1 MTTLDLDSLA
11 ATATEEPRR
20 PRRPLRRWTAR
31 RLKTA
36 IPAWIGIAVLLVI
49 GIYPVLWLF
58 LSSFKSQREF
68 IQESTFALPQTFSFD
83 NYIEA
88 WTTGNIA
95 RNFLNSVIVTAPS
108 LTFTLLF
115 GVGAAFAIEI
125 MRWKGRTPDPAAV
138 RLRHHDSRSD
148 DLGPAVHRVLQ
159 DRHQRHLLADD
170 HHLHRAGLPL
180 TVFMMAAYFRA
191 IPREMFEAAT
201 IDGASML
208 RSFFAI
214 GLPMVRN
221 SLFTIGLVQFLRI
234 WNDLLIA
241 LTFTTNPD
249 LRTDPGR
256 TAQLQRRVRPGQLR
270 PTLRRDLH
278 QRVRPPDPLRRPQ
291 PADHEGPRG
300 LGRRARCARHQ
311 RSGNFGNA

>member
-1 MTTLDLDSLA
+1 MTTLDLDSVA
-11 ATATEEPRR
+11 ATVTAEPPR

-58 LSSFKSQREF
+58 LSSFKTQREF

-125 MRWKGRTPDPAAV
+125 MRWKGRNLTLLLFVSGIMIPGQMILVPLFIAYFKIGI
-138 RLRHHDSRSD
+138 SGTYWPMIITYTG
-148 DLGPAVHRVLQ
+148 LGM
-159 DRHQRHLLADD
+159 
-170 HHLHRAGLPL
+170 PL
-180 TVFMMAAYFRA
+180 TVFMMAAFFRA
-191 IPREMFEAAT
+191 IPREVFEAAT

-249 LRTDPGR
+249 LRPIQAG
-256 TAQLQRRVRPGQLR
+256 LLNFSGEYGQ
-270 PTLRRDLH
+270 
-278 QRVRPPDPLRRPQ
+278 VNYGPLFAGICINVFGLLILFVVLNRQ
-291 PADHEGPRG
+291 IMRG
-300 LGRRARCARHQ
+300 LT
-311 RSGNFGNA
+311 SGALKG

>member
-1 MTTLDLDSLA
+1 MTTLDLDSV
-11 ATATEEPRR
+11 TATSAEPQRRPPRR
-20 PRRPLRRWTAR
+20 LRRWTAR

-36 IPAWIGIAVLLVI
+36 IPAWLGIAVLLVI
-49 GIYPVLWLF
+49 GVYPVLWLF

-68 IQESTFALPQTFSFD
+68 IQESTFALPESFSFD
-83 NYIEA
+83 NYVAA

-108 LTFTLLF
+108 LTLTLLF
-115 GVGAAFAIEI
+115 GVGAAFAIEV
-125 MRWKGRTPDPAAV
+125 MRWKGRNLTLLLFVSGIMIPGQMILIPLFIAYFKIGI
-138 RLRHHDSRSD
+138 SGTYWPMIITYTG
-148 DLGPAVHRVLQ
+148 LGM
-159 DRHQRHLLADD
+159 
-170 HHLHRAGLPL
+170 PL
-180 TVFMMAAYFRA
+180 TVFMMAAFFRA
-191 IPREMFEAAT
+191 IPREVFEAAT

-249 LRTDPGR
+249 LRPIQAG
-256 TAQLQRRVRPGQLR
+256 LLNFSGEYGQINYG
-270 PTLRRDLH
+270 
-278 QRVRPPDPLRRPQ
+278 PLFAGICINVFGLLILFVVLNRQ
-291 PADHEGPRG
+291 IMRG
-300 LGRRARCARHQ
+300 LT
-311 RSGNFGNA
+311 SGALKG

>member
-1 MTTLDLDSLA
+1 MTALDLDRPAVPA
-11 ATATEEPRR
+11 AARR
-20 PRRPLRRWTAR
+20 PPARRRRTITAR

-36 IPAWIGIAVLLVI
+36 IPAWLGIAVLMII

-58 LSSFKSQREF
+58 LSSFKTQREF
-68 IQESTFALPQTFSFD
+68 IQESTFALPESLNVD
-83 NYIEA
+83 NYVQA

-95 RNFLNSVIVTAPS
+95 RNFLNSAIVTAPS
-108 LTFTLLF
+108 LTLTLLF

-125 MRWKGRTPDPAAV
+125 MRWRGRNLTLLLFVSGIMIPGQMILIPLFMAYFK
-138 RLRHHDSRSD
+138 
-148 DLGPAVHRVLQ
+148 LGISGTYWPMIITYT
-159 DRHQRHLLADD
+159 
-170 HHLHRAGLPL
+170 GLGMPL
-180 TVFMMAAYFRA
+180 TVFLMAAYFRA
-191 IPREMFEAAT
+191 IPREVFEAAT

-249 LRTDPGR
+249 LRPIQAG
-256 TAQLQRRVRPGQLR
+256 LLNFSGEYGQ
-270 PTLRRDLH
+270 
-278 QRVRPPDPLRRPQ
+278 VNYGPLF
-291 PADHEGPRG
+291 AGICINVFG
-300 LGRRARCARHQ
+300 LLVLFVILNRQIMKGLT
-311 RSGNFGNA
+311 SGALKG